1 MLLLFRWPPMF
12 WQPRSIEGGVM
23 TANSITRSPKKCR
36 DAFLDLYGDT
46 LRFNELK
53 GDIEI
58 NGQYFSG
65 DKVAMAYFELD
76 DKLDIVAPKNL
87 AMDAFVMAAKQQ
99 SFHPVREYLNELK
112 QRHSEGL
119 IEPAD
124 LDTIVNRYLRPG
136 ATGDNE
142 ELYSTYMRK
151 FLIGF
156 VSRQYAPGS
165 KHDYV
170 VVLQGPGGCRKSTFW
185 NILIGDGWITDSF
198 KVPSDGE
205 PTAKTLMTIHRFA
218 AIELAELGKRVS
230 GRFEA
235 TDGIK
240 RFLSAT
246 RDDFVPQYG
255 RASESHARGF
265 VFCGSINDGSAF
277 LSDPTGN
284 RRYQIIPLT
293 CTREAPIDTDMLAAE
308 RDEILLAALLAW
320 EEGESSDLPAHLIA
334 IAEEDNAQYQQ
345 ETSMLQEVSEYASR
359 RMEFTGNELWRDV
372 FSGEDRDFE
381 RNKGMLGRTIAQIP
395 WIKAGQKARRNGIR
409 VHAYRVDQEMLRK
422 ITEEE
427 ARPAEATHDYF

>member
-1 MLLLFRWPPMF
+1 
-12 WQPRSIEGGVM
+12 M

-36 DAFLDLYGDT
+36 DAFLDLYGES

-53 GDIEI
+53 GDIELK
-58 NGQYFSG
+58 NQYLSG

-76 DKLDIVAPKNL
+76 DKLEIVAPKNL

-99 SFHPVREYLNELK
+99 SFHPVREYLDGLK
-112 QRHSEGL
+112 QQYAFGL
-119 IEPAD
+119 LEPAD
-124 LDTIVNRYLRPG
+124 LDTIVSRYLRPG
-136 ATGDNE
+136 AAGDNE

-165 KHDYV
+165 KYDYV

-185 NILIGDGWITDSF
+185 STLIGDGWITDSF

-284 RRYQIIPLT
+284 RRYQIIPVT
-293 CTREAPIDTDMLAAE
+293 CTREAPIDTERLAAE

-320 EEGESSDLPAHLIA
+320 EAGESSDLPPHLIA
-334 IAEEDNAQYQQ
+334 LAEEDNAQYQQ
-345 ETSMLQEVSEYASR
+345 ETSMLQEVSDYAIR
-359 RMEFTGNELWRDV
+359 RLLFTGDEVWRDV
-372 FSGEDRDFE
+372 FSGEPAAFE
-381 RNKGMLGRTIAQIP
+381 RHKGMIGRTIAQIP
-395 WIKAGQKARRNGIR
+395 WIRAGQKARRNGIR
-409 VHAYRVDQEMLRK
+409 VHAYRVDQELLKRY
-422 ITEEE
+422 IEEE
-427 ARPAEATHDYF
+427 RIRELNPTDVF

>member
-1 MLLLFRWPPMF
+1 MA
-12 WQPRSIEGGVM
+12 
-23 TANSITRSPKKCR
+23 ANSITRSPKKCR
-36 DAFLDLYGDT
+36 DAFLDLYGQS

-53 GDIEI
+53 GDIELK
-58 NGQYFSG
+58 GQYLSG

-76 DKLDIVAPKNL
+76 DKLNIVAPKNL

-99 SFHPVREYLNELK
+99 SFHPVREYLDGLK
-112 QRHSEGL
+112 QQYALGHL
-119 IEPAD
+119 EPAD
-124 LDTIVNRYLRPG
+124 LDTIVSRYLRPG
-136 ATGDNE
+136 ATGDSE
-142 ELYSTYMRK
+142 ELYSTYIRK

-165 KHDYV
+165 KYDYV

-185 NILIGDGWITDSF
+185 NTLIGDGWITDSF

-255 RASESHARGF
+255 RSSESHARGF

-284 RRYQIIPLT
+284 RRYQIIPVT
-293 CTREAPIDTDMLAAE
+293 CSREAPIDTEQLAAE

-320 EEGESSDLPAHLIA
+320 EAGESSDLPPHLIA
-334 IAEEDNAQYQQ
+334 LAEEDNAQYQQ
-345 ETSMLQEVSEYASR
+345 ETSMLQEVADYAIR
-359 RMEFTGNELWRDV
+359 HLEFTGNEVWRDV
-372 FSGEDRDFE
+372 FEGEPATFE
-381 RNKGMLGRTIAQIP
+381 RHKGMIGRTIAQIP
-395 WIKAGQKARRNGIR
+395 WIRPGQKARRNGIR
-409 VHAYRVDQEMLRK
+409 VHAYKVDHEMLKRYV
-422 ITEEE
+422 EEE
-427 ARPAEATHDYF
+427 RIKALRPDGFF